1 MPVHNFYEEGKYR
14 QRNKYPSDR
23 ASAGSL
29 LSATFFDL
37 TCILQAVVFKM
48 GGVIRF
54 VHFFAVS
61 FVYIFYA
68 HSCHLLLLL
77 MYDNI
82 PTDDLSANL
91 YNK

>member
-1 MPVHNFYEEGKYR
+1 M
-14 QRNKYPSDR
+14 S
-23 ASAGSL
+23 ASVGSL
-29 LSATFFDL
+29 LSAAFFDL

-68 HSCHLLLLL
+68 HYLCEVPIL
-77 MYDNI
+77 
-82 PTDDLSANL
+82 LSA
-91 YNK
+91 